1 MRTGAVDV
9 HANFVPGCGIRL
21 KTEYVLHA
29 GCGGALNIR
38 VRILVAVA
46 SCAPC
51 RGVAHSTPTRSTGH
65 AKIFTPSAIAWSGTE
80 VMLAGDYSKP
90 GLFVLR
96 IKMLDR
102 IVIPPHWPEDKNIT
116 QAY

>member
-1 MRTGAVDV
+1 MS
-9 HANFVPGCGIRL
+9 
-21 KTEYVLHA
+21 
-29 GCGGALNIR
+29 IR
-38 VRILVAVA
+38 VRILLAVA
-46 SCAPC
+46 SCAAC
-51 RGVAHSTPTRSTGH
+51 GGLAQITPTQSTGP